1 MKCLLEECRAEDI
14 KIYFSTPNY
23 EMKID
28 KFTDIIS
35 FEKALEIP
43 QIISDIKDKLQG
55 KLVFGAIPFDI
66 NESGK
71 LYITDSWET
80 NSVPFKERAN
90 VDTAVTD
97 NNYPIK
103 KEYIPSCEHYMEMV
117 EKGVECITKGK
128 LSKLVLSR
136 GVKFQFPQNI
146 DVTPILQCLYSHN
159 PAGYTYFLKKESG
172 KYVVG
177 ASPEMLV
184 SKRGNYVY
192 SNPLAG
198 SRQRGKNQE
207 EDLKFSKE
215 LNNSSKDLIE
225 HNFVVEDIVRKLS
238 HICKTVSFSE
248 KPELLSTE
256 QLWHLST
263 KIEGE
268 LINSNSTV
276 FDAALSVH
284 PTPAIC
290 GVPQSN
296 AYEKIRE
303 LEGSSR
309 GIFTGIIGWCD
320 ENGDGDWAI
329 AIRGAEIDKDSI
341 FIRAGAGIV
350 QKSVA
355 QEELEETEI
364 KFRTMLRGLNL
375 GEI

>member
-1 MKCLLEECRAEDI
+1 M
-14 KIYFSTPNY
+14 
-23 EMKID
+23 
-28 KFTDIIS
+28 
-35 FEKALEIP
+35 
-43 QIISDIKDKLQG
+43 
-55 KLVFGAIPFDI
+55 
-66 NESGK
+66 
-71 LYITDSWET
+71 
-80 NSVPFKERAN
+80 
-90 VDTAVTD
+90 
-97 NNYPIK
+97 
-103 KEYIPSCEHYMEMV
+103 
-117 EKGVECITKGK
+117 
-128 LSKLVLSR
+128 
-136 GVKFQFPQNI
+136 
-146 DVTPILQCLYSHN
+146 
-159 PAGYTYFLKKESG
+159 
-172 KYVVG
+172 
-177 ASPEMLV
+177 
-184 SKRGNYVY
+184 
-192 SNPLAG
+192 
-198 SRQRGKNQE
+198 
-207 EDLKFSKE
+207 KFSKE

>member
-14 KIYFSTPNY
+14 QFYFSTPNY

-43 QIISDIKDKLQG
+43 RIISDIKDKLQG
-55 KLVFGAIPFDI
+55 KLVFGVIPFDI
-66 NESGK
+66 NENGK
-71 LYITDSWET
+71 LYITDSWKI
-80 NSVPFKERAN
+80 NSIPFEERAN
-90 VDTAVTD
+90 LDTAITY
-97 NNYPIK
+97 NNYTVK
-103 KEYIPSCEHYMEMV
+103 KEYIPSCERYMEMV
-117 EKGVECITKGK
+117 EKGVEYITEGK
-128 LSKLVLSR
+128 ISKLVLSR
-136 GVKFQFPQNI
+136 GVKFQFSKCIN
-146 DVTPILQCLYSHN
+146 VTPILRDLYSHN
-159 PAGYTYFLKKESG
+159 PAGYTYFLKNESG

-184 SKRGNYVY
+184 SKRENYVY

-207 EDLKFSKE
+207 EDLRFSKE
-215 LNNSSKDLIE
+215 LNNSSKDLME
-225 HNFVVEDIVRKLS
+225 HNFVVKDIVKKLS
-238 HICKTVSFSE
+238 YICKNVSFSE

-276 FDAALSVH
+276 FDAALAIH

-290 GVPQSN
+290 GVPQTN

-303 LEGSSR
+303 LEGSNR

-329 AIRGAEIDKDSI
+329 AIRGAEIDKDNI

-350 QKSVA
+350 QKSVP

-364 KFRTMLRGLNL
+364 KFRTMLRSLNL

>member
-1 MKCLLEECRAEDI
+1 
-14 KIYFSTPNY
+14 
-23 EMKID
+23 
-28 KFTDIIS
+28 
-35 FEKALEIP
+35 
-43 QIISDIKDKLQG
+43 
-55 KLVFGAIPFDI
+55 
-66 NESGK
+66 
-71 LYITDSWET
+71 
-80 NSVPFKERAN
+80 
-90 VDTAVTD
+90 
-97 NNYPIK
+97 
-103 KEYIPSCEHYMEMV
+103 MV

-136 GVKFQFPQNI
+136 GVKFQFPKNI